1 MQAVIDVCT
10 PSPTTKRSRTDK
22 AKGADEM
29 EQEEE
34 FEYSELSPLR
44 QAIHESRAD
53 AGMPTGSGFLCFYLC
68 FLSNFFEPE
77 KKIFQQASAQGP
89 T

>member
-1 MQAVIDVCT
+1 MQAIIDVCT

-53 AGMPTGSGFLCFYLC
+53 VGMPTG
-68 FLSNFFEPE
+68 
-77 KKIFQQASAQGP
+77 
-89 T
+89 